1 MNNIKIKRINNE
13 LVKVISQTITDESTD
28 KLLHTVTITGADT
41 SADLSFAKIYF
52 TSLTDKEPKE
62 LEKEMNEASDFFRKF
77 VAQELDLRQTPKLK
91 FVYDNSIAYAT
102 NIEKKIN
109 QIHQKEEE
117 K

>member
-13 LVKVISQTITDESTD
+13 LVKVISQTIADESTD

-62 LEKEMNEASDFFRKF
+62 LEITL
-77 VAQELDLRQTPKLK
+77 VTTELTYENLFMIIPLPMQQT
-91 FVYDNSIAYAT
+91 
-102 NIEKKIN
+102 
-109 QIHQKEEE
+109 
-117 K
+117 